1 MDIPQ
6 ERKLITEIPGPKSRA
21 LFERRAAAIPPG
33 VANIHPIVTAR
44 SSGAIVEDVDGNRL
58 IDLATGISVLN
69 VGHTAPEVVA
79 AAQRQLELD
88 THTCFHVTANEPYIE
103 LAERLNALMPIDG
116 PVKTMFAN
124 SGAEAVENAVKIAR
138 KATGRSAVVAFDHAF
153 HGRTLMGMSLTAK
166 VMPYKQGMGPFAPE
180 VYRLPFAYAYR
191 WPSGPE
197 RCAEEALAY
206 AVDEMHKHI
215 GEDNIACVVL
225 EPIQGEGGFVV
236 PAPGFVKGI
245 AEFCA
250 ANGIV
255 FIADE
260 IQSGIGRA
268 GRWFAIEA
276 EDVRPD
282 IVTSAKSLGG
292 GLPISAISGR
302 ADLMDA
308 VHVGGLGGTYGGNPV
323 AAAAALAVLDLI
335 ERDALLDRASVVGDT
350 IMARLR
356 VLEERHPQVGEVR
369 GRGAMCAMELVED
382 PHTKE
387 PLAAGTMNRI
397 AEGAL
402 EGGVIVLTAGT
413 YGNVVRLLP
422 PLTIE
427 EPLLADGLDVLEG
440 ALGGHPPLLL
450 LHGANC
456 LTWLLGSIDSPA
468 RQAATPRLVGTAL
481 VPQATALNQ
490 VLFQTTGIVGPALAG
505 LLIAATSPTAAYTV
519 DLVSYAG
526 LLLAALAMAP
536 VPPEPSVSGV
546 RPTGLPAV
554 REGFTYVRRDRLI
567 QSTFVIDLIA
577 MIFGMPQA
585 LFPIL
590 AVTGGPKLGDLEAGL
605 VAAAVSPT
613 FSVISGGLACVVGA
627 FACAAAYPELRR
639 YEAPRTA
646 VP

>member
-6 ERKLITEIPGPKSRA
+6 ERKLITEVPGPKSRA

-33 VANIHPIVTAR
+33 VANLHPIVTAR
-44 SSGAIVEDVDGNRL
+44 ASGAIVEDVDGNRL

-103 LAERLNALMPIDG
+103 LAERLNALVPIDG

-206 AVDEMHKHI
+206 AKDEMHKHI

-225 EPIQGEGGFVV
+225 EPIQGEGGFIV

-255 FIADE
+255 FVADE
-260 IQSGIGRA
+260 IQSGMGRA

-323 AAAAALAVLDLI
+323 AAAAALAVLDVI
-335 ERDALLDRASVVGDT
+335 ERDGLLDRANVVGDT

-356 VLEERHPQVGEVR
+356 ALEGRHPQVGEVR

-382 PHTKE
+382 PETKE
-387 PLAAGTMNRI
+387 PLVADTMNRI
-397 AEGAL
+397 ARGAL

-413 YGNVVRLLP
+413 YGNVIRLLP

-427 EPLLADGLDVLEG
+427 APLLADGLDVLEE
-440 ALGGHPPLLL
+440 A
-450 LHGANC
+450 
-456 LTWLLGSIDSPA
+456 
-468 RQAATPRLVGTAL
+468 
-481 VPQATALNQ
+481 
-490 VLFQTTGIVGPALAG
+490 
-505 LLIAATSPTAAYTV
+505 V
-519 DLVSYAG
+519 D
-526 LLLAALAMAP
+526 AAL
-536 VPPEPSVSGV
+536 
-546 RPTGLPAV
+546 
-554 REGFTYVRRDRLI
+554 
-567 QSTFVIDLIA
+567 Q
-577 MIFGMPQA
+577 
-585 LFPIL
+585 
-590 AVTGGPKLGDLEAGL
+590 
-605 VAAAVSPT
+605 
-613 FSVISGGLACVVGA
+613 
-627 FACAAAYPELRR
+627 
-639 YEAPRTA
+639 
-646 VP
+646 

>member
-6 ERKLITEIPGPKSRA
+6 ERKLITEVPGPKSRA

-33 VANIHPIVTAR
+33 VANLHPIVTAR
-44 SSGAIVEDVDGNRL
+44 ASGAIVEDVDGNRL

-103 LAERLNALMPIDG
+103 LAERLNALVPIDG

-138 KATGRSAVVAFDHAF
+138 KATGRPAVVAFDHAF

-180 VYRLPFAYAYR
+180 VYRLPFAYSYR

-245 AEFCA
+245 ADFCA

-255 FIADE
+255 FVADE
-260 IQSGIGRA
+260 IQSGMGRA
-268 GRWFAIEA
+268 GRWFAIES
-276 EDVRPD
+276 EDIRPD

-292 GLPISAISGR
+292 GLPISGISGR

-335 ERDALLDRASVVGDT
+335 ERDGLLDRANVVGDT

-356 VLEERHPQVGEVR
+356 TLEERHPQVGEVR
-369 GRGAMCAMELVED
+369 GRGAMCAIELVED
-382 PHTKE
+382 ADTKE
-387 PLAAGTMNRI
+387 PLAADTMNRI
-397 AEGAL
+397 ARGAL

-413 YGNVVRLLP
+413 YGNVLRLLP

-440 ALGGHPPLLL
+440 A
-450 LHGANC
+450 
-456 LTWLLGSIDSPA
+456 
-468 RQAATPRLVGTAL
+468 
-481 VPQATALNQ
+481 
-490 VLFQTTGIVGPALAG
+490 
-505 LLIAATSPTAAYTV
+505 V
-519 DLVSYAG
+519 D
-526 LLLAALAMAP
+526 AAL
-536 VPPEPSVSGV
+536 
-546 RPTGLPAV
+546 R
-554 REGFTYVRRDRLI
+554 
-567 QSTFVIDLIA
+567 
-577 MIFGMPQA
+577 
-585 LFPIL
+585 
-590 AVTGGPKLGDLEAGL
+590 
-605 VAAAVSPT
+605 
-613 FSVISGGLACVVGA
+613 
-627 FACAAAYPELRR
+627 
-639 YEAPRTA
+639 
-646 VP
+646 

>member
-1 MDIPQ
+1 MSMDIPQ
-6 ERKLITEIPGPKSRA
+6 ERKLITQVPGPKSRA

-44 SSGAIVEDVDGNRL
+44 ASGAIVEDVDGNRL

-103 LAERLNALMPIDG
+103 LAERLNALVPIDG

-138 KATGRSAVVAFDHAF
+138 KATGRPAVVAFDHAF
-153 HGRTLMGMSLTAK
+153 HGRTLMGMTLTAK

-191 WPSGPE
+191 WPGGPE
-197 RCAEEALAY
+197 HCAEEALAY

-225 EPIQGEGGFVV
+225 EPIQGEGGFIV

-245 AEFCA
+245 ADFCS

-255 FIADE
+255 FVADE
-260 IQSGIGRA
+260 IQSGMGRA
-268 GRWFAIEA
+268 GRWFAIET

-335 ERDALLDRASVVGDT
+335 ERDGLIDRANIVGDT

-356 VLEERHPQVGEVR
+356 ALEARHPQVGEIR

-387 PLAAGTMNRI
+387 PIAADTMNRI
-397 AEGAL
+397 ARGAL

-427 EPLLADGLDVLEG
+427 EPLLADGLDVLEEAVDE
-440 ALGGHPPLLL
+440 AL
-450 LHGANC
+450 
-456 LTWLLGSIDSPA
+456 
-468 RQAATPRLVGTAL
+468 R
-481 VPQATALNQ
+481 
-490 VLFQTTGIVGPALAG
+490 
-505 LLIAATSPTAAYTV
+505 
-519 DLVSYAG
+519 
-526 LLLAALAMAP
+526 
-536 VPPEPSVSGV
+536 
-546 RPTGLPAV
+546 
-554 REGFTYVRRDRLI
+554 
-567 QSTFVIDLIA
+567 
-577 MIFGMPQA
+577 
-585 LFPIL
+585 
-590 AVTGGPKLGDLEAGL
+590 
-605 VAAAVSPT
+605 
-613 FSVISGGLACVVGA
+613 
-627 FACAAAYPELRR
+627 
-639 YEAPRTA
+639 
-646 VP
+646 

>member
-6 ERKLITEIPGPKSRA
+6 ERKLVTEVPGPRSRA

-33 VANIHPIVTAR
+33 VANMHPIVTSRA
-44 SSGAIVEDVDGNRL
+44 SGAIVEDVDGNRL

-103 LAERLNALMPIDG
+103 LAERLNALVPIEG

-206 AVDEMHKHI
+206 AADEMHKHI

-225 EPIQGEGGFVV
+225 EPIQGEGGFIV

-245 AEFCA
+245 ADFCA

-255 FIADE
+255 FFADE
-260 IQSGIGRA
+260 IQSGMGRA
-268 GRWFAIEA
+268 GRWFAIES
-276 EDVRPD
+276 EDVLPD

-335 ERDALLDRASVVGDT
+335 GRDALVDRANVVGDT

-356 VLEERHPQVGEVR
+356 ALEERLPQVGEVR

-382 PHTKE
+382 PDTKE
-387 PLAAGTMNRI
+387 PLVADTMNRI
-397 AEGAL
+397 ARGAL

-413 YGNVVRLLP
+413 YGNVIRLLP

-440 ALGGHPPLLL
+440 A
-450 LHGANC
+450 
-456 LTWLLGSIDSPA
+456 
-468 RQAATPRLVGTAL
+468 
-481 VPQATALNQ
+481 
-490 VLFQTTGIVGPALAG
+490 
-505 LLIAATSPTAAYTV
+505 V
-519 DLVSYAG
+519 D
-526 LLLAALAMAP
+526 AAL
-536 VPPEPSVSGV
+536 
-546 RPTGLPAV
+546 R
-554 REGFTYVRRDRLI
+554 
-567 QSTFVIDLIA
+567 
-577 MIFGMPQA
+577 
-585 LFPIL
+585 
-590 AVTGGPKLGDLEAGL
+590 
-605 VAAAVSPT
+605 
-613 FSVISGGLACVVGA
+613 
-627 FACAAAYPELRR
+627 
-639 YEAPRTA
+639 
-646 VP
+646 

>member
-1 MDIPQ
+1 MNIMDIPQ
-6 ERKLITEIPGPKSRA
+6 ERKLVTEVPGPKSRA

-44 SSGAIVEDVDGNRL
+44 ASGAIVEDVDGNRL

-206 AVDEMHKHI
+206 AVEEMHKHI

-245 AEFCA
+245 ADFCA

-255 FIADE
+255 FVADE
-260 IQSGIGRA
+260 IQSGMGRA
-268 GRWFAIEA
+268 GRWFAIES

-308 VHVGGLGGTYGGNPV
+308 VHVGGLGGTFGGNPV

-335 ERDALLDRASVVGDT
+335 ERDALLDRANVVGDT
-350 IMARLR
+350 VMTRLR
-356 VLEERHPQVGEVR
+356 ALEERHPQVGEVR

-382 PHTKE
+382 PDTKE
-387 PLAAGTMNRI
+387 PLAADTMNRI
-397 AEGAL
+397 AREAL

-440 ALGGHPPLLL
+440 A
-450 LHGANC
+450 
-456 LTWLLGSIDSPA
+456 
-468 RQAATPRLVGTAL
+468 
-481 VPQATALNQ
+481 
-490 VLFQTTGIVGPALAG
+490 
-505 LLIAATSPTAAYTV
+505 V
-519 DLVSYAG
+519 D
-526 LLLAALAMAP
+526 AAL
-536 VPPEPSVSGV
+536 
-546 RPTGLPAV
+546 R
-554 REGFTYVRRDRLI
+554 
-567 QSTFVIDLIA
+567 
-577 MIFGMPQA
+577 
-585 LFPIL
+585 
-590 AVTGGPKLGDLEAGL
+590 
-605 VAAAVSPT
+605 
-613 FSVISGGLACVVGA
+613 
-627 FACAAAYPELRR
+627 
-639 YEAPRTA
+639 
-646 VP
+646 